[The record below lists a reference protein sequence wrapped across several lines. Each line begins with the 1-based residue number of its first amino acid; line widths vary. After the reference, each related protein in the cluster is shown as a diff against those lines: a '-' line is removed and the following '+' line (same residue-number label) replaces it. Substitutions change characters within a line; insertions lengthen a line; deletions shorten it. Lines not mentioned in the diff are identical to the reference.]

1 MEYWVIIIEIDDWYF
16 YTAKK
21 KDSNFEIMIPS
32 RITIFSSPNP
42 RINRVL
48 NLFLKIW
55 TKKKSS
61 SLENKQ
67 KRIIYILNLNHFS
80 FHGPWRFTQK
90 SQSTRKKETKVVTN
104 YNTCHN
110 LETIDNRM
118 DRSSC
123 TTRSWRALSR
133 AANNLERNKINSM
146 FPLDRIGHYA
156 ASQLHENNGR

>member
-1 MEYWVIIIEIDDWYF
+1 MIIIEIDDWYF
-16 YTAKK
+16 YTA
-21 KDSNFEIMIPS
+21 NFEIMIPS

-80 FHGPWRFTQK
+80 FHGPRRFPQK
-90 SQSTRKKETKVVTN
+90 VSQPAKRRRR
-104 YNTCHN
+104 
-110 LETIDNRM
+110 L
-118 DRSSC
+118 
-123 TTRSWRALSR
+123 
-133 AANNLERNKINSM
+133 
-146 FPLDRIGHYA
+146 
-156 ASQLHENNGR
+156 

>member
-67 KRIIYILNLNHFS
+67 KNYIHPKSKPLFIS
-80 FHGPWRFTQK
+80 RSTAFPPK